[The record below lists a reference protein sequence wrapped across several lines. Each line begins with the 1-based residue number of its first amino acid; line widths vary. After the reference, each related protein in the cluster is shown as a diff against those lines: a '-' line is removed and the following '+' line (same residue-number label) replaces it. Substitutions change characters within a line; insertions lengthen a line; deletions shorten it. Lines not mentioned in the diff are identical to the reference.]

1 MEIECAMPIKAVE
14 FSCPMFVMLP
24 WFFRS
29 SSEYLELPDFKIH
42 KLFSHDESFYYRNV
56 ISDVLKKLHIAT
68 PATRPEATVA
78 FHCCM
83 S

>member
-1 MEIECAMPIKAVE
+1 MCNARERCRIFLPHV
-14 FSCPMFVMLP
+14 CPAALI
-24 WFFRS
+24 FRF
-29 SSEYLELPDFKIH
+29 SSEYFELLDGKINNI
-42 KLFSHDESFYYRNV
+42 FSHDASFKYRNV

-78 FHCCM
+78 FHCCI